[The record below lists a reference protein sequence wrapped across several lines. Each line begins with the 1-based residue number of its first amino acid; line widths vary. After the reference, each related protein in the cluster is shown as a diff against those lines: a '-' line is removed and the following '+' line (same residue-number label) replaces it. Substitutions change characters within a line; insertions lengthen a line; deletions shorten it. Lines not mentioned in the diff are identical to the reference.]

1 VRIVKNRSK
10 SEQLQIVF
18 YKTIKSIITDVK
30 NKKLNLDNV
39 GEIDWYSK
47 GAANCLLEDVK
58 IRVVIK

>member
-1 VRIVKNRSK
+1 MKNRSK

-30 NKKLNLDNV
+30 NKKLNFENV
-39 GEIDWYSK
+39 GEVDCYSK
-47 GAANCLLEDVK
+47 GVANCLLEDVK

>member
-1 VRIVKNRSK
+1 MKNRSK
-10 SEQLQIVF
+10 SEHLQTVF

-30 NKKLNLDNV
+30 NKKLNFDNV
-39 GEIDWYSK
+39 GEIDCYSK